1 VRRSVIAG
9 SGSEIAPNCVTND
22 MLAGI
27 MDTSDHWI
35 RERTGVE
42 TRYFVSPGKAT
53 TDLAEAA
60 ARRAL
65 DQAGVTAGDLDLI
78 VFATMT
84 PDRYF
89 PGCGA
94 LLQAR
99 LGCRRVPSFDLR
111 QQCTGFL
118 YGLQLADAHIQAG
131 MATHVLVVGAETHSG
146 FMPWGPGSW
155 ARLSGQPDAP
165 LAEGEHDNNT
175 RFRHLTVLFG
185 DAAGAVVVKAADG
198 EANGSG
204 VIDHVL
210 YADGADADKLCVPG
224 VGFRHRPYVDAGQ
237 VDRCEYVPVMHGA
250 HVFKLATT
258 HMAEAAREVLAR
270 NHLALDDV
278 SMVLMHQANLRI
290 NEYVQRML
298 AIPPSK
304 VLHNIQ
310 RYGNTTAAT
319 IPLLWDECVRTGRL
333 KSGDLALMVAFGAG
347 MTWGAALVR
356 A

>member
-1 VRRSVIAG
+1 VGRSVIVG
-9 SGSEIAPNCVTND
+9 SGTEIAPNCVTND

-42 TRYFVSPGKAT
+42 TRYFVSPGQAT

-60 ARRAL
+60 SRRAL
-65 DQAGVTAGDLDLI
+65 ERAGLAAGDLDLL

-99 LGCRRVPSFDLR
+99 LGCRQIPSYDLR

-118 YGLQLADAHIQAG
+118 YGLQLADAHVRAG
-131 MATHVLVVGAETHSG
+131 MARHVLVVGAETHSG

-165 LAEGEHDNNT
+165 LADGEHDNNT

-185 DAAGAVVVKAADG
+185 DAAGAVIVSAAVGETGGSGLIDHLLHADG
-198 EANGSG
+198 S
-204 VIDHVL
+204 
-210 YADGADADKLCVPG
+210 DAEKLCVPG

-237 VDRCEYVPVMHGA
+237 VERCEYVPVMHGA

-258 HMAEAAREVLAR
+258 HMAEAARQILAR
-270 NHLALDDV
+270 NHLTLDDV
-278 SMVLMHQANLRI
+278 RMVLMHQANLRI
-290 NEYVQRML
+290 NEYVQKAL
-298 AIPPSK
+298 GLPDSK

-319 IPLLWDECVRTGRL
+319 IPLLWDEVVRSGRVQT
-333 KSGDLALMVAFGAG
+333 GDLVLMVAFGAG
-347 MTWGAALVR
+347 MTWGACLARV
-356 A
+356 

>member
-1 VRRSVIAG
+1 MIVG
-9 SGSEIAPNCVTND
+9 SGTEIAPNLVTND
-22 MLAGI
+22 MLAAI

-42 TRYFVSPGKAT
+42 TRYFVSPGNAT

-60 ARRAL
+60 ATRAL
-65 DQAGVTAGDLDLI
+65 EHAGVDAASLDLL

-99 LGCRRVPSFDLR
+99 LGCRRIPAYDLR

-118 YGLQLADAHIQAG
+118 YGLQLADAHIRSG
-131 MATHVLVVGAETHSG
+131 MARRALVVGAETHSG

-155 ARLSGQPDAP
+155 ARLSGSPDAP
-165 LAEGEHDNNT
+165 LADSEHDNNT
-175 RFRHLTVLFG
+175 KFRHLTVLFG
-185 DAAGAVVVKAADG
+185 DAAGAVVVAATDG
-198 EANGSG
+198 AAGGRG
-204 VIDHVL
+204 VIDHIL

-237 VDRCEYVPVMHGA
+237 VERCEYVPVMHGA

-258 HMAEAAREVLAR
+258 RMADVAREILTR
-270 NHLALDDV
+270 NHLSMDDV

-290 NEYVQRML
+290 NEYVQKSL
-298 AIPPSK
+298 AIPDAK

-333 KSGDLALMVAFGAG
+333 KPGDLALMVAFGAG
-347 MTWGAALVR
+347 MTWGAALAR